1 MSGGPVE
8 FRFKGDASDAV
19 DAVGRMGLS
28 VERVEGKIKKMGD
41 EAKRAK
47 GALRESADAGEK
59 GFAAVGES
67 IGVVI
72 TKAGAMIAAFETA
85 RRALM
90 ALDEEQKRVTSQ
102 TDKLGS
108 KFTETLSG
116 LGLSNRAGFLEE
128 RIRGMVS
135 GPGGIGGKIEDTFA
149 PLTAYERAG
158 GQAGTLAGFNRF
170 EKIMKAADA
179 ANLGAG
185 TTGFVE
191 STQRLMNV
199 DKNLS
204 VEGAMGR
211 AMLMAQAGVTD
222 AGGYIERMGGN
233 VDTATALAVL
243 AKQGGQDIG
252 VVEKIAARIQ
262 GIQSDGRKMIDVG
275 GRKVADPATA
285 GLFDASGAAIPLDEA
300 LRKFFGGEM
309 PGLEKSFMAN
319 DRSGKLSGA
328 MRALVGRG
336 NLQSAL
342 NRARNAEGV
351 MGGIASDYARGGGLV
366 GAWTNEEFVQDRIA
380 GEQEGEIRRGM
391 DVHDRERR
399 RMVAWLR
406 EQNARAGGIR
416 GAINSSPTILSLQEG
431 LLGWANLIDDSP
443 YARHLRKPGDPD
455 PYGVETAWGAAGG
468 APPRARVTAPAGY
481 EVQVKIVKGGE
492 AATPDAN

>member
-8 FRFKGDASDAV
+8 FRFKGDTSDAT
-19 DAVGRMGLS
+19 DAIGRMGLS
-28 VERVEGKIKKMGD
+28 VERVEGKIKKMSD

-47 GALRESADAGEK
+47 GALKETADEGTK

-85 RRALM
+85 RRTLM
-90 ALDEEQKRVTSQ
+90 AIDAEQKRVADSTG
-102 TDKLGS
+102 KLGS
-108 KFTETLSG
+108 RFTETLTG
-116 LGLSNRAGFLEE
+116 LGLSNRATFIEE
-128 RIRGMVS
+128 RMRGMVS

-158 GQAGTLAGFNRF
+158 GQAGTLAGFNKF
-170 EKIMKAADA
+170 EKIMRAADA

-191 STQRLMNV
+191 ATQRLMNV

-262 GIQSDGRKMIDVG
+262 GVQADGRKMVDVG
-275 GRKVADPATA
+275 GRKVPDPATA
-285 GLFDASGAAIPLDEA
+285 GLFDASGVAIPLDEA
-300 LRKFFGGEM
+300 LRKFFGGEL
-309 PGLEKSFMAN
+309 PGLEGTLTSG
-319 DRSGKLSGA
+319 DRSGKIGGA
-328 MRALVGRG
+328 MRALIGRG

-351 MGGIASDYARGGGLV
+351 MAGIARDYSRGTGLV
-366 GAWTNEEFVQDRIA
+366 GAWQNDEFVGDQAAREQDA
-380 GEQEGEIRRGM
+380 EMARGM
-391 DVHDRERR
+391 SAEAQERQ
-399 RMVAWLR
+399 RMVAWMR
-406 EQNARAGGIR
+406 AENARAGNMR
-416 GAINSSPTILSLQEG
+416 GAMNSSPTILSLQEG
-431 LLGWANLIDDSP
+431 LLGWGNVIGESAIGRN
-443 YARHLRKPGDPD
+443 LRKPGDPD
-455 PYGVETAWGAAGG
+455 AYGEATPWGAGGG
-468 APPRARVTAPAGY
+468 APRANVSAPAGY
-481 EVQVKIVKGGE
+481 QVQVKIVKDGGS
-492 AATPDAN
+492 ASPDAN